1 MENMENNAPRT
12 GSCESCKD
20 SSCSAARREQGEND
34 QDFEDRRA
42 LQSRLCHIGHKI
54 MVMSGKGGVGKSTVA
69 VNLAMGLMLAGKR
82 VGLLDVDIHGPS
94 VPTMLGLEG
103 ASIEAGPD
111 GLMPVELG
119 HLKVMS
125 MGFLLR
131 NPDDAVIWR
140 GPVKGNVIKQFLKDV
155 AWGDLDYLI
164 IDAPPGTGDEPLS
177 ICQLINP
184 IDGAVVVTT
193 PQRVAA
199 MDVRK
204 SITFCAQVGMKV
216 LGVVENM
223 SGFVCPKCGELT
235 HILRSGGGRLMAED
249 MGVPFLGSI
258 PIDPMVAEAGD
269 MGQAFVMHHSA
280 SPTAEIMRSVVAP
293 LLELPSVKQNL

>member
-12 GSCESCKD
+12 GSCDSCND
-20 SSCSAARREQGEND
+20 SSCSAARREHGEND